1 MHGGGSGNAHTVLLD
16 RGHLTKGIFLIYH
29 IMKEYQ
35 VSKETAQLV
44 EAYKEVNAIYSKCYE
59 VMERIY
65 SAPAVEETMS
75 DTLEKTTELCNS
87 ILDLI
92 KLTIY

>member
-1 MHGGGSGNAHTVLLD
+1 
-16 RGHLTKGIFLIYH
+16 
-29 IMKEYQ
+29 MKEYQ
-35 VSKETAQLV
+35 VSKETDQLV

-59 VMERIY
+59 VLERIY

-92 KLTIY
+92 KLTIYEHISFVNCTKI

>member
-1 MHGGGSGNAHTVLLD
+1 
-16 RGHLTKGIFLIYH
+16 
-29 IMKEYQ
+29 MKEYQ

-75 DTLEKTTELCNS
+75 DRWKRPPNFA
-87 ILDLI
+87 IAF
-92 KLTIY
+92 